1 MKPATKKIIPLIILG
16 IIASAQSKAEPVA
29 VVEDV
34 NFVSDH
40 IQPMDF
46 LDAETTFELKS
57 SESIVIGYFSSCLQ
71 ESIKGGN
78 VKIGQHQSTVI
89 NGEINRKRLECV
101 GGDKVAENVVGQQ
114 LAGAVVFRAK
124 KNKNAST
131 AYKAI
136 YSLSPIVRIVS
147 DYGQLR
153 VTRANGNG
161 NLQNIAIENGVADFS
176 KSRVQLKRNKI
187 YTFSYGWR
195 TMTVKVSPRA
205 KLEVPLLS
213 RIILF

>member
-16 IIASAQSKAEPVA
+16 IIASTQSKAEPVA

-57 SESIVIGYFSSCLQ
+57 SESIVIGYFSSCLR

-78 VKIGQHQSTVI
+78 VTIGQHQSTVI
-89 NGEINRKRLECV
+89 DGEINRKTLECV
-101 GGDKVAENVVGQQ
+101 GGDKVAGSAVNQT
-114 LAGAVVFRAK
+114 AAAVVFRTK
-124 KNKNAST
+124 KSKNAAT
-131 AYKAI
+131 AYKTI

-147 DYGQLR
+147 DYAQLR

-161 NLQNIAIENGVADFS
+161 NPQNIAIENGMADFR

-187 YTFSYGWR
+187 YTFSYGGR
-195 TMTVKVSPRA
+195 SMTVKVSPRA